1 MNDEPLK
8 ALQRE
13 AVQLQQLAP
22 WMKID
27 VSQGPAGELKAYVSL
42 VGGFDADA
50 EDLAGSVVR
59 EIHRRLGAF
68 EGRLDE

>member
-1 MNDEPLK
+1 MNDDPLK

-13 AVQLQQLAP
+13 AAQLQQLAP

-27 VSQGPAGELKAYVSL
+27 VSQEASGELKVRVSL
-42 VGGFDADA
+42 VGGFEADA
-50 EDLAGSVVR
+50 GDLAGSVVR
-59 EIHRRLGAF
+59 EIHRRLEAF